1 MQASEEIRNPDADS
15 LIGPGLIVDYL
26 RPVAYTTPLLRA
38 RKTCDALESHAAGT
52 IALLTKDQFCRTRP
66 FGLEFD
72 SSLVALYS
80 TIMVGGGLPTRA
92 TEVLAIIEAHSL

>member
-26 RPVAYTTPLLRA
+26 RPVAYTSPLLRT

-52 IALLTKDQFCRTRP
+52 IALLTKDHSCRTRP
-66 FGLEFD
+66 HGLEVDGPF
-72 SSLVALYS
+72 LAL
-80 TIMVGGGLPTRA
+80 
-92 TEVLAIIEAHSL
+92 

>member
-1 MQASEEIRNPDADS
+1 MQAPEEMRDPDAVS
-15 LIGPGLIVDYL
+15 LIRPCLLVESY
-26 RPVAYTTPLLRA
+26 RPVAYSSPLLRT
-38 RKTCDALESHAAGT
+38 RKTGDALESHAAGT